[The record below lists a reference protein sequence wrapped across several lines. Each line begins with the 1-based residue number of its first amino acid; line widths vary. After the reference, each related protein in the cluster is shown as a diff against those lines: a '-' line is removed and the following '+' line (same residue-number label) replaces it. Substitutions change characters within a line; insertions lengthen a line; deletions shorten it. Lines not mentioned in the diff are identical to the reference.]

1 MPLSKDIDS
10 MFNNALFG
18 ATLHT
23 WGTKSRS
30 SNGMINFLDYQFFG
44 GDVGHASIS
53 MKLPINDTSRQW
65 IETYCCRQTY
75 QEFVSGAKKTTTYE
89 EFLDKV
95 EKRIPFAQKKMSV
108 RKAVYNHEA
117 KLVASAENVSEQAY
131 FEIYFSW
138 WPSRLHNLEQDMV
151 AERHGKSFNYSDEWK
166 EYLNPESRLH
176 KGMLGQR
183 FMDYVPS
190 TIVHQRDLSDS
201 MVQRITKKN
210 RLLRIEDQ
218 LSLIELLS
226 RKIYLLDDFK
236 IDASTKL
243 MFKNINLNV
252 NFLRTGQK
260 IKTGLEV
267 AH

>member
-95 EKRIPFAQKKMSV
+95 EKRIHEIKK
-108 RKAVYNHEA
+108 
-117 KLVASAENVSEQAY
+117 
-131 FEIYFSW
+131 
-138 WPSRLHNLEQDMV
+138 
-151 AERHGKSFNYSDEWK
+151 
-166 EYLNPESRLH
+166 
-176 KGMLGQR
+176 
-183 FMDYVPS
+183 
-190 TIVHQRDLSDS
+190 
-201 MVQRITKKN
+201 
-210 RLLRIEDQ
+210 LLREGANEKDFDKLGI
-218 LSLIELLS
+218 LLHGYAALQKVL
-226 RKIYLLDDFK
+226 RKVK
-236 IDASTKL
+236 
-243 MFKNINLNV
+243 
-252 NFLRTGQK
+252 
-260 IKTGLEV
+260 
-267 AH
+267 